1 MTSVERLDL
10 INLEA
15 RDIKINKGQVLLSFH
30 TVGLNNVKVY
40 LIKESAEALRNRWH
54 QDTTKARVECS
65 RQLIQRLSSSI
76 LPLLKK
82 KQHVNL
88 DLRNEIFNNNL
99 VLARVNNEL
108 CCLSH
113 QLLDEKKITFSNKIL
128 LLNYL
133 REKLFDGTVPSNN
146 CFLDGTVPSNNC
158 FLDGTV
164 PSNNLL
170 FDGTLQPK
178 VRTIL

>member
-1 MTSVERLDL
+1 MTALERLDL

-15 RDIKINKGQVLLSFH
+15 RDITISKNQALLTFH
-30 TVGLNNVKVY
+30 TLGLNNVKVY
-40 LIKESAEALRNRWH
+40 LIEESAEALKRRWH
-54 QDTTKARVECS
+54 QDTTKERVESS

-88 DLRNEIFNNNL
+88 DLQNEIFSNNL

-113 QLLDEKKITFSNKIL
+113 QL
-128 LLNYL
+128 
-133 REKLFDGTVPSNN
+133 
-146 CFLDGTVPSNNC
+146 
-158 FLDGTV
+158 
-164 PSNNLL
+164 
-170 FDGTLQPK
+170 
-178 VRTIL
+178 